1 MTEQTAAER
10 ITEYMQSRADTAAEL
25 YAIIDSD
32 TPADVDGYE
41 TDPESALDRI
51 NEWPL
56 AVEVVRHVK
65 VTLGTGGPA
74 DWLDAELDDNGD
86 IRTLYYHF
94 ADWYDHASVPVDDRS
109 PLWRIAEHFIEG
121 TPDLATDYEMERRF

>member
-10 ITEYMQSRADTAAEL
+10 ITEYMQSRADSAAEL

-32 TPADVDGYE
+32 TAAEVDGYE
-41 TDPESALDRI
+41 TDAEGAQDRL

-56 AVEVVRHVK
+56 SVEVVRHVK
-65 VTLGTGGPA
+65 ITLGTGGPA
-74 DWLDAELDDNGD
+74 DWLDVELDSEGD

-94 ADWYDHASVPVDDRS
+94 ADWFDHASTPVERDS
-109 PLWRIAEHFIEG
+109 PLWRYAESVAEVAEYIE
-121 TPDLATDYEMERRF
+121 D